1 MLLLSP
7 QKDSVIKRSDAYQI
21 INYQFFKKN
30 TPNLGLMQ
38 LLGRT
43 LPCSHI
49 LPTEKDIT
57 QNILTQTATG
67 IKEEKAVKGTCMHTH
82 SFNTTCHFQPSL

>member
-1 MLLLSP
+1 
-7 QKDSVIKRSDAYQI
+7 
-21 INYQFFKKN
+21 
-30 TPNLGLMQ
+30 MQ

-43 LPCSHI
+43 LSCSHI

-57 QNILTQTATG
+57 QNILIQTATG

-82 SFNTTCHFQPSL
+82 SFNTTCHFQPSLSESTLQIWELSLLPLDFGYFNS